1 MINELIKNDFGI
13 KEKED
18 YSCSEKILYG
28 ANKVYDL
35 GLDKE
40 SLKLAA
46 GLSGGV
52 YSEKLCGAVSASAMV
67 LAKLFVKDR
76 AHESEYCGKLIQEF
90 VSRYEEELKTTTCSR
105 LKENYR
111 TEDDG
116 CKAVVLKA
124 AELLDEIIIREQ
136 NSPQ

>member
-1 MINELIKNDFGI
+1 MISKLIKNDFGI

-28 ANKVYDL
+28 ANEVYNL

-52 YSEKLCGAVSASAMV
+52 YTEKLCGALSASAMV

-76 AHESEYCGKLIQEF
+76 AHEGEYCGILIKEF
-90 VSRYEEELKTTTCSR
+90 ISRYEDEMKSTTCNN
-105 LKENYR
+105 LKDDFR
-111 TEDDG
+111 TEEDG
-116 CKAVVLKA
+116 CKAVILRA
-124 AELLDEIIIREQ
+124 AEILDEIVQREQ
-136 NSPQ
+136 GK

>member
-1 MINELIKNDFGI
+1 MISKLIKNDFGI

-18 YSCSEKILYG
+18 FSCSEKILYG
-28 ANKVYDL
+28 ANEVYGL

-76 AHESEYCGKLIQEF
+76 AHESEYCGNLISEF
-90 VSRYEEELKTTTCSR
+90 VSTYEKEMKSTTCFNLKEDHRTEEE
-105 LKENYR
+105 
-111 TEDDG
+111 G
-116 CKAVVLKA
+116 CKAVIYKA
-124 AELLDEIIIREQ
+124 AEILDEIISRERT
-136 NSPQ
+136 